1 MRTEILEANN
11 FGIIS
16 RKQQNNDDM
25 QVMLVGEFKLR
36 ENASM
41 REQSIRFSS
50 VMTTCVKCLCLSRH
64 LDFIFV
70 IIKCIM

>member
-36 ENASM
+36 ENVNM

-50 VMTTCVKCLCLSRH
+50 VMTTCVKCILPLTAFRLYFCYY
-64 LDFIFV
+64 
-70 IIKCIM
+70 